1 MNKKIFTQTST
12 LLLIILVLAF
22 LLRVVGLDRNPPEL
36 FGDELD
42 VGYQAYSLLKTGR
55 DYKGH
60 LLPTYLQSFSEW
72 RAPFLM
78 YVTAPFIAIFGL
90 NEWGVRLPSALFG
103 TLTILLLYYLVYYL
117 SKDKKLSLLAALFLT
132 ISPWHIQYSRA
143 AFEVG
148 LMLFLIVAGCLAF
161 LLFCQKNS
169 SFMAVIAGI
178 LFALS
183 LYTYNT
189 ANIFIPL
196 LMFILV
202 FIYPRPV
209 KKQKL
214 IAIMAITFAILI
226 IPLVNNIVFG
236 HAADRFS
243 AFSVFD
249 SQEIISKINLIRAYP
264 NTNPL
269 IEQIFHNKPIEWT
282 KKIIQNYST
291 AFSSRF
297 LFIHGDVTFRHSLHE
312 VGQLFWFQ
320 LPLILIGVFL
330 FIKNRKKHNL
340 FWLSW
345 LLIAPIPA
353 SLTIDGG
360 YHATRLFLM
369 VIPFCVLSAYG
380 GLIIMEKLLSFKKK
394 SILFQLLQVPI
405 KSGRSSA
412 EGGIGKQANETFR
425 RSRNFPSVSVLREVS
440 LFGFLALLIFLIP
453 LMEFLHYQHYY
464 WQHYPLDSWRWW
476 HYGYKEAIQS
486 LIPLEDEFNQVII
499 ETTYEPA
506 LIRYIFWKKYEPRK
520 IHQINDQLKENA
532 VDGLT
537 GFCLDEKTCFIDFKG
552 SFEKEK
558 VKPDTLYL
566 ISQERNIPGDWDWSK
581 SAPEGIEV
589 IKTIRNPWNEP
600 ILYLVKSSQSKKQ

>member
-1 MNKKIFTQTST
+1 MAKKRLAHST
-12 LLLIILVLAF
+12 IILLIILAVAF
-22 LLRVVGLDRNPPEL
+22 FLRIANLDINPPEL

-55 DYKGH
+55 DYKSH

-72 RAPFLM
+72 RAPLLM
-78 YVTAPFIAIFGL
+78 YVTVPFVAIFGL
-90 NEWGVRLPSALFG
+90 NEWGVRLPSVVFG

-117 SKDKKLSLLAALFLT
+117 SKDKKLSLLAAFFLA

-143 AFEVG
+143 AFEVAF
-148 LMLFLIVAGCLAF
+148 MLFLIVAGCLAF
-161 LLFCQKNS
+161 LRFCQKNNS
-169 SFMAVIAGI
+169 LMAVIAGI

-189 ANIFIPL
+189 ANIFVPL

-202 FIYPRPV
+202 FTYPRPA

-226 IPLVNNIVFG
+226 IPLVINIVFG

-243 AFSVFD
+243 AFSVFGN
-249 SQEIISKINLIRAYP
+249 QEIINKINLIRSYP

-282 KKIIQNYST
+282 KKIIQNYTT

-312 VGQLFWFQ
+312 IGQLFWFQ
-320 LPLILIGVFL
+320 LPLILIGLFL
-330 FIKNRKKHNL
+330 SIKNRQKQNL

-345 LLIAPIPA
+345 LLIAPFPA

-369 VIPFCVLSAYG
+369 VIPFSVLSAYG
-380 GLIIMEKLLSFKKK
+380 GLIIVKKLLGFKKK
-394 SILFQLLQVPI
+394 SIL
-405 KSGRSSA
+405 
-412 EGGIGKQANETFR
+412 
-425 RSRNFPSVSVLREVS
+425 
-440 LFGFLALLIFLIP
+440 LFCFLALLIFLIP

-476 HYGYKEAIQS
+476 HYGYKEAIHS
-486 LIPLEDEFNQVII
+486 IIPLEKDFNQVII
-499 ETTYEPA
+499 ETTYEPT

-537 GFCLDEKTCFIDFKG
+537 GFCLDEKTCFVDFKG
-552 SFEKEK
+552 SFEEK
-558 VKPDTLYL
+558 HVKPDTLYL

-581 SAPEGIEV
+581 SAPGWIEV

-600 ILYLVKSSQSKKQ
+600 ILYLVKSSQLKKQ